1 MTGLSQQ
8 SDDDDQST
16 LWKKLQEYLKT
27 EVNAVRS
34 RLLNQYKNGNN
45 KITIVLK
52 RFIQLVQS
60 IT

>member
-34 RLLNQYKNGNN
+34 KLLNQYKNGNN